1 VALFAFAEGSLAG
14 YRESV
19 RWVWDKGAGGGGG
32 GGIEEEGENIR
43 SAVLGFTPGLRGGH
57 VIVIVAVAAAAH
69 GIIIHVP
76 IVDFVVVV
84 LGRRAA
90 DGAFV
95 LGERGWWFGYGQAIV
110 GCCRGVEVGVEGV
123 EVLEFEGILW
133 LIGQEG
139 GNWVGRG
146 RRRREGL

>member
-1 VALFAFAEGSLAG
+1 M
-14 YRESV
+14 
-19 RWVWDKGAGGGGG
+19 DKGAGE
-32 GGIEEEGENIR
+32 GIEKGNEGNIR

-76 IVDFVVVV
+76 IVDFVGV
-84 LGRRAA
+84 LLGCRAA

-95 LGERGWWFGYGQAIV
+95 LGERGRWFGYGQAIV
-110 GCCRGVEVGVEGV
+110 GCCRGVEMGVEGV
-123 EVLEFEGILW
+123 EVLELEGILW

-139 GNWVGRG
+139 RNWVGRG
-146 RRRREGL
+146 RRQGL